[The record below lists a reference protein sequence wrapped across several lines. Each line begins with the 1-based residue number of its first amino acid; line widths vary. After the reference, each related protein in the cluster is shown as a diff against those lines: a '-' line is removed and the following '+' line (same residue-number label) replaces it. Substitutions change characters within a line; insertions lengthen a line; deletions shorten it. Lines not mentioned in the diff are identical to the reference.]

1 MRKFAQLMIAMIYQ
15 NIVIIIAIG
24 VLRVLFGDYG
34 WWYNE
39 SIIQIVNPA
48 YHTLLPILIAHT
60 GGKLLGGQKGAII
73 AAIATFCLT
82 LSSNVPVILGAM
94 ILGPLAGWTIK
105 KLDEIILEKLPGVG
119 YELLIGNIF
128 TALVALFFMLI
139 SYLLIGKLFSDGME
153 LAINLLDSI
162 TYSSWLPFL
171 AIVIEPFK
179 VLFFNNLI
187 NFGILAP
194 LGIQQANEVGKS
206 IFFLLESNPG
216 PGLGILLAYYLKVR
230 GEQRKGAKMATSIHF
245 LGGIHEVYFSYV
257 LMNPKLIIALILG
270 GFVGNFTFQ
279 SFNVGLVSISSPGS
293 IFLVLGLAPREDI
306 IYVLFGVI
314 LSALASFLLSIL
326 LIRKTSDSP
335 TIQDTED
342 TMNEFYQIA
351 KDHKGIKRKGRELN
365 RQFTN
370 IQETEDVSEVI
381 FTDGK
386 IHTVFFV
393 CEAGIGSSAMGA
405 AMLKKKLQQ
414 AGVHI
419 SVENTS
425 INGIPNSADLI
436 ICHERLLTTI
446 KEIVPN
452 KSYFSLRSFT
462 DMKAYDQL
470 VKKLKDSHL

>member
-1 MRKFAQLMIAMIYQ
+1 MRKFAQLLIAMIYQ

-94 ILGPLAGWTIK
+94 ILGPFAGWTIK
-105 KLDEIILEKLPGVG
+105 KLDQFILEKLPGVG

-128 TALVALFFMLI
+128 TAFVALLFMLF
-139 SYLLIGKLFSDGME
+139 SYLFVGKVFSAGME

-187 NFGILAP
+187 NFGMLAP
-194 LGIQQANEVGKS
+194 LGIQQANEIGKS

-216 PGLGILLAYYLKVR
+216 PGLGMLLAYYLKVR
-230 GEQRKGAKMATSIHF
+230 GEQRKGAKMAISIHF
-245 LGGIHEVYFSYV
+245 LGGIHEVYFPYV
-257 LMNPKLIIALILG
+257 LMNPQLIIPLMVG
-270 GFVGNFTFQ
+270 GIVGNFTFQ
-279 SFNVGLVSISSPGS
+279 TFNVGLVSISSPGS
-293 IFLVLGLAPREDI
+293 IFLVVGLAPKEDML
-306 IYVLFGVI
+306 YVLFGVI

-326 LIRKTSDSP
+326 LIRKTSESP
-335 TIQDTED
+335 TVQDTED
-342 TMNEFYQIA
+342 TINEFYQIA
-351 KDHKGIKRKGRELN
+351 KEQKETKQKGRGLN
-365 RQFTN
+365 RKSTT
-370 IQETEDVSEVI
+370 IQEVVDDSKAI
-381 FTDGK
+381 FIDGK
-386 IHTVFFV
+386 VDIVFFV

-405 AMLKKKLQQ
+405 AMLRKKLQE
-414 AGVHI
+414 ADVPI
-419 SVENTS
+419 VVENTS
-425 INGIPNSADLI
+425 INGIPNRADLI
-436 ICHERLLTTI
+436 ICHERLLSTI
-446 KEIVPN
+446 KETVPN
-452 KSYFSLRSFT
+452 KNYFSLRSFT
-462 DMKAYDQL
+462 DLTAYDQL
-470 VKKLKDSHL
+470 VKKLKENR